1 MRTLPRAR
9 KDRKFDFTLDTSTTS
24 FPPFCR
30 KREKETEK
38 REREKESAGGGGVG
52 REREVGVGG
61 IVNGCPPFP
70 SPPHTHT
77 LREKLKLSD
86 VYAPLV

>member
-38 REREKESAGGGGVG
+38 REREKERAGGGGWG
-52 REREVGVGG
+52 ERERGRCGG
-61 IVNGCPPFP
+61 HCQWLP
-70 SPPHTHT
+70 S
-77 LREKLKLSD
+77 LS
-86 VYAPLV
+86 